1 MQPSTGKILKIKSD
15 AHREQLERK
24 LGEKLVPIPDNQ
36 LETLRGQSAA
46 ERIAWCKQEIKRL
59 RLGTHEAAPV
69 PGETPEDTRAVKNA
83 RKRQRRARRWLSLN
97 SSARWE

>member
-46 ERIAWCKQEIKRL
+46 
-59 RLGTHEAAPV
+59 
-69 PGETPEDTRAVKNA
+69 
-83 RKRQRRARRWLSLN
+83 
-97 SSARWE
+97 